1 MRKNIKV
8 KFAIERNRRPKVEVG
23 CSTGR
28 IKNLLERGWARD
40 PKVRPTIEFRDEVR
54 KVYDALTFNDI

>member
-1 MRKNIKV
+1 MKAKY
-8 KFAIERNRRPKVEVG
+8 AIERNRRPKVERG
-23 CSTGR
+23 WSTGG
-28 IKNLLERGWARD
+28 IKNLLERGWAQD